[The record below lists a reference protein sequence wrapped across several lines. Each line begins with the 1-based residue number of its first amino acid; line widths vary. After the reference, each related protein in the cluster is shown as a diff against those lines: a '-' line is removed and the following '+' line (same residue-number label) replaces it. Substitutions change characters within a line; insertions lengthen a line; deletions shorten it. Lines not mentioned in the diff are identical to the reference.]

1 MHADACTTG
10 RHHLRDLR
18 KRQKRHALEERAD
31 LGMLFKLLLVHDGE
45 LRRTGHEHRKQIA
58 LLMIRILPVE
68 VLPVVLDDSLDGKIV
83 QELLKLLALKPTR
96 AFELLERERL
106 AHLHV
111 CGERRLFF
119 GHHARKSP
127 IIGVGR
133 SHLHANAVG
142 DLLAFT
148 QHAFLKGLMRSRTGI
163 VRLIRFVWNEG
174 VVFRIELFGDDT
186 MRFAC
191 RVRFRNDIASLQLL
205 LGKTAAHGRLAL
217 FYRRTT
223 IGLLYLR
230 YFSVFGLLRHRIPL
244 AL

>member
-96 AFELLERERL
+96 ALSCSNVSGLRTFMCAVSAASSSVITL
-106 AHLHV
+106 A
-111 CGERRLFF
+111 
-119 GHHARKSP
+119 SP
-127 IIGVGR
+127 
-133 SHLHANAVG
+133 
-142 DLLAFT
+142 
-148 QHAFLKGLMRSRTGI
+148 Q
-163 VRLIRFVWNEG
+163 
-174 VVFRIELFGDDT
+174 
-186 MRFAC
+186 
-191 RVRFRNDIASLQLL
+191 
-205 LGKTAAHGRLAL
+205 
-217 FYRRTT
+217 
-223 IGLLYLR
+223 
-230 YFSVFGLLRHRIPL
+230 
-244 AL
+244 

>member
-1 MHADACTTG
+1 
-10 RHHLRDLR
+10 
-18 KRQKRHALEERAD
+18 
-31 LGMLFKLLLVHDGE
+31 
-45 LRRTGHEHRKQIA
+45 
-58 LLMIRILPVE
+58 MIRILAIE
-68 VLPVVLDDSLDGKIV
+68 VLPVVLDDPLDGKIV
-83 QELLKLLALKPTR
+83 QELLKLLALKLTR

-111 CGERRLFF
+111 CSERCLFF

-127 IIGVGR
+127 IIGVSR
-133 SHLHANAVG
+133 SYLHANAVG

-148 QHAFLKGLMRSRTGI
+148 QYAFFKGLVRSRTRI
-163 VRLIRFVWNEG
+163 VRRIRFIWNERI
-174 VVFRIELFGDDT
+174 VFRIELFSDDA

-191 RVRFRNDIASLQLL
+191 RIRFWNGIASLQLL